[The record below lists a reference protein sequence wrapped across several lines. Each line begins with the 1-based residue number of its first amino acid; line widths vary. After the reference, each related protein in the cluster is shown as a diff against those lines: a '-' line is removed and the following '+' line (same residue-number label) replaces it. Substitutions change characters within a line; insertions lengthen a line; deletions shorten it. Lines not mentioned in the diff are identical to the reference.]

1 MHVYINILIQKC
13 DNKTSG
19 IECKSESEIE
29 EFLSNNINNFEYY
42 LETNFADHNNK
53 TNPIYNT
60 YSYNNIPIEYTKTFY
75 YVFFQNWKM
84 MQYETDNGIFINDVK
99 TYNTFVFDTVSSVAS
114 ISAMFSSPVTIG
126 RAGCL

>member
-1 MHVYINILIQKC
+1 
-13 DNKTSG
+13 
-19 IECKSESEIE
+19 
-29 EFLSNNINNFEYY
+29 
-42 LETNFADHNNK
+42 
-53 TNPIYNT
+53 
-60 YSYNNIPIEYTKTFY
+60 
-75 YVFFQNWKM
+75 